1 MRLTGRVRV
10 VAIVIALCGLLPNV
24 AQAASQ
30 TVVIQNFSFM
40 PPTATINVGDSITW
54 RNMDPLAHTATSDN
68 GAFADTGQIVAGGTK
83 TVAFAVAGT
92 FAYHC
97 SIHPTM
103 KGTIVVLGTTP
114 TTAPPTPVPTPR
126 PTVPPTPPPQPTP
139 TPAPTATATPTP
151 SASPSPS
158 PSVTASPTPTAIRV
172 PTGVALASPS
182 PALGAGPDLGS
193 GPGPLIAAGGVAA
206 ALGLAGFAFYLYRR
220 R

>member
-1 MRLTGRVRV
+1 MALTGRVRV

-30 TVVIQNFSFM
+30 NVVIQNFSFM

-54 RNMDPLAHTATSDN
+54 RNMDPLVHTATSDT
-68 GAFADTGQIVAGGTK
+68 GAFNTGQIGASGGTR

-97 SIHPTM
+97 SIHTTM

-114 TTAPPTPVPTPR
+114 TTAPPTPVPTPQ
-126 PTVPPTPPPQPTP
+126 PTVPPTPV
-139 TPAPTATATPTP
+139 PTATPP
-151 SASPSPS
+151 PSPSLSASPSPS
-158 PSVTASPTPTAIRV
+158 PSVTASPAPTVAPTAGSG
-172 PTGVALASPS
+172 PTSVALASPS
-182 PALGAGPDLGS
+182 SAPGAGPDLGS
-193 GPGPLIAAGGVAA
+193 GPGPVIAAGGVAV